1 MREETMVGR
10 KLGINGLGRIAK
22 LSIWHHVERKYF
34 SEIVVNIGR
43 EVGTR
48 LADIAQ
54 FVEKDSTYGA
64 LHNFLY
70 GSRAGRVIEAIDEKS
85 SSFVV
90 DGIKTTFL
98 RSARNPAQIDWR
110 KHGVDLVVD
119 ATGAFLDPTAP
130 PEDPKGSV
138 RGHFVSGAEKVI
150 VSAPFKI
157 KDKSRAMPPDAV
169 TTIMGINDSDYDPKK
184 HLVVSA
190 ASCTTTCLAYM
201 VKPLLDYFGAE
212 RILSA
217 AMTTVHAA
225 TSSQSVLDRAPK
237 AKADDLRKSRSA
249 FNNIILTSTGAA
261 KALGLVIPEMK
272 RIGFIAESVRIPVTT
287 GSLIILALM
296 IQDESMTHPI
306 NRELVNDIY
315 KRAVSHFPE
324 GYLVFSEEQNVS
336 SDIIGRPRAA
346 AVIEGC
352 ENHTRTSAVHI
363 DVERLASA
371 VQYLE
376 STGAGNSATL
386 DIGIVERE
394 KSRESRRRFIEV
406 PVTQAVIYGWYDN
419 ELGSY
424 TNMLGDRT
432 VSIARLM
439 ERSGGVSLTG
449 LSLPAEAPEATVT
462 AGDPESLP
470 ALSSV
475 EAHAKG

>member
-1 MREETMVGR
+1 MDEETMVPR

-22 LSIWHHVERKYF
+22 LSIWHHVERKHF

-48 LADIAQ
+48 LADIAG
-54 FVEKDSTYGA
+54 FVERDSTYGA
-64 LHNFLY
+64 LHTFLY
-70 GSRAGRVIEAIDEKS
+70 GSRAGRVIEEIDEKS
-85 SSFVV
+85 GSFMINGV
-90 DGIKTTFL
+90 KTTFL
-98 RSARNPAQIDWR
+98 RNARNPSHIDWR

-119 ATGAFLDPTAP
+119 ATGSFVDPAVSQ
-130 PEDPKGSV
+130 EDPKGSV
-138 RGHFVSGAEKVI
+138 RGHLASGAKKVI

-157 KDKSRAMPPDAV
+157 KEKGREMPPDAV

-184 HLVVSA
+184 HLLISN

-201 VKPLLDYFGAE
+201 VKPLLDYFGAQ

-237 AKADDLRKSRSA
+237 AKATDLRKTRSA

-272 RIGFIAESVRIPVTT
+272 TIGFIAESVRIPVTT
-287 GSLIILALM
+287 GSLVILALL
-296 IQDESMTHPI
+296 IQDESMSNPV

-315 KRAVSHFPE
+315 RRAVSHFPE
-324 GYLVFSEEQNVS
+324 GYLVYSEEQNVS
-336 SDIIGRPRAA
+336 SDIIGLPRAA
-346 AVIEGC
+346 AVIEGF
-352 ENHTRTSAVHI
+352 ETHTRTSAVRI
-363 DVERLASA
+363 DVERLTSA
-371 VQYLE
+371 VQYLDSSGAE
-376 STGAGNSATL
+376 SSASL
-386 DIGIVERE
+386 DLGIYAKKKAELSQRQ
-394 KSRESRRRFIEV
+394 RFIEV

-424 TNMLGDRT
+424 TNMLGDCT

-439 ERSGGVSLTG
+439 ESSDRVPVTIRTG
-449 LSLPAEAPEATVT
+449 
-462 AGDPESLP
+462 
-470 ALSSV
+470 
-475 EAHAKG
+475 

>member
-1 MREETMVGR
+1 MNEETMVGG

-48 LADIAQ
+48 LADIAH
-54 FVEKDSTYGA
+54 FLEKDSTYGA
-64 LHNFLY
+64 LRNYLY
-70 GSRAGRVIEAIDEKS
+70 GARAGRVIEDLDEKS
-85 SSFVV
+85 GSFVV
-90 DGIKTTFL
+90 NGIKTTFL
-98 RSARNPAQIDWR
+98 RSARDPAHIDWR

-119 ATGAFLDPTAP
+119 ATGAFLDPTASP
-130 PEDPKGSV
+130 DEPQGSA
-138 RGHFVSGAEKVI
+138 RGHFSSGARKLI

-157 KDKSRAMPPDAV
+157 KDKAREMPPDAV
-169 TTIMGINDSDYDPKK
+169 TTIMGINDSDYDPQK
-184 HLVVSA
+184 HLIVSN

-225 TSSQSVLDRAPK
+225 TSSQSVLDRAPQ
-237 AKADDLRKSRSA
+237 ANATDLRKSRST

-272 RIGFIAESVRIPVTT
+272 KIGFIAESVRVPVTT
-287 GSLIILALM
+287 GSLIILAVM
-296 IQDESMTHPI
+296 IQDESIASAI
-306 NRELVNDIY
+306 NRKLINDIY
-315 KRAVSHFPE
+315 KNAVSHFPE
-324 GYLVFSEEQNVS
+324 GYLVLSEEQNVS
-336 SDIIGRPRAA
+336 SDIIGLPRAA

-371 VQYLE
+371 FRNMNPASPDPE
-376 STGAGNSATL
+376 IIKEAEG
-386 DIGIVERE
+386 
-394 KSRESRRRFIEV
+394 RRQRFIEV

-439 ERSGGVSLTG
+439 ERSSYD
-449 LSLPAEAPEATVT
+449 PVT
-462 AGDPESLP
+462 IRT
-470 ALSSV
+470 
-475 EAHAKG
+475 